1 MGYTTRNSYLWNGDW
16 PYGMTRGW
24 EWYII
29 RGGMQDWAY
38 YWRNEH
44 HVTLEISDTKK
55 PPFENM
61 DDYWDENRDAMLWW
75 MQRAGPDWVGW
86 CWIAR
91 PVLAGCQRG
100 PAGRE
105 EPNTILTDPEVGDYH
120 RVISEDSH

>member
-1 MGYTTRNSYLWNGDW
+1 
-16 PYGMTRGW
+16 MTRGW

-38 YWRNEH
+38 YWRDEH

-75 MQRAGPDWVGW
+75 MQRAWTGLGGLVLD
-86 CWIAR
+86 AR
-91 PVLAGCQRG
+91 DLSPLDASVVLL
-100 PAGRE
+100 GRE

-120 RVISEDSH
+120 RVISEGIHTLGASAIGFI